1 MFPSRIPEM
10 PDRFGFLP
18 RLVWAHRR
26 TRVIYM
32 TSHIQ
37 NGRNISDVLTDMKD
51 ELKEFVQTRISM
63 LKAEL
68 REKGTTIKTAAPL
81 AVAALVLLGTA
92 YLLFTLALV
101 GLAAAFLPDNQYRWC
116 LAFLAVAVLWSIIGG
131 IAAYFAKR
139 ELEVKGLLPKRT
151 IEVLKGDKVWVQAE
165 VKNQI

>member
-1 MFPSRIPEM
+1 
-10 PDRFGFLP
+10 
-18 RLVWAHRR
+18 
-26 TRVIYM
+26 M

-37 NGRNISDVLTDMKD
+37 NGRNISEVLTDIKE
-51 ELKEFVQTRISM
+51 ELKEFVQTRIAM

-68 REKGTTIKTAAPL
+68 REKGKTIKTAAPL
-81 AVAALVLLGTA
+81 AAAAVILLGTA

-116 LAFLAVAVLWSIIGG
+116 LAFLAVGILWSIIGG
-131 IAAYFAKR
+131 IAAYLAKR
-139 ELEVKGLLPKRT
+139 ELEIKGLLPKRT